1 LYAQERLPLTR
12 IEVGQLNGEKAMPVI
27 RIWTVPAVI
36 AVGVTGYY
44 LVAVSH
50 LIDTALGLAIPPNIP
65 LARRR
70 QFRVIEGGK
79 PPLALADIPVARSA
93 TALPAWNDVRRLRL
107 SGMGRTDWIYLAV
120 ISSALLLL
128 FTAAGL
134 VMFNDLDLM
143 DLARTFGGAERK

>member
-128 FTAAGL
+128 FGAAGL
-134 VMFNDLDLM
+134 VMFNDLDDRFHETCIM
-143 DLARTFGGAERK
+143 EPMV

>member
-27 RIWTVPAVI
+27 LIWTVPAVI

-50 LIDTALGLAIPPNIP
+50 LIDTALGLAIPPDIP

-79 PPLALADIPVARSA
+79 TTAR
-93 TALPAWNDVRRLRL
+93 
-107 SGMGRTDWIYLAV
+107 
-120 ISSALLLL
+120 
-128 FTAAGL
+128 AG
-134 VMFNDLDLM
+134 
-143 DLARTFGGAERK
+143 